1 MRRFTY
7 GEHGD
12 PFGVFDLRG
21 DLALSSDGNPD
32 PNDPSDKA
40 LRISGQLGFTYVL
53 NQASGIRLAGEVAAD
68 QGTIYL
74 GATLQATYGLLDG
87 VYSR

>member
-1 MRRFTY
+1 
-7 GEHGD
+7 
-12 PFGVFDLRG
+12 
-21 DLALSSDGNPD
+21 
-32 PNDPSDKA
+32 
-40 LRISGQLGFTYVL
+40 VL